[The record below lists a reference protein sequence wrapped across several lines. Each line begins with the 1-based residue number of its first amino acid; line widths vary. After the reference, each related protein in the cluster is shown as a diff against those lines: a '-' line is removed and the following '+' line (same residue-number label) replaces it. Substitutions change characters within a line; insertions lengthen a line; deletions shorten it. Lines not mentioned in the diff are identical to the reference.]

1 MSRALGLATVA
12 VAALVGG
19 SLLVRLANPFGG
31 PSPSPSDL
39 VPHLWGIGAL
49 LVLVLTRS
57 WAPTLAWSASLVGA
71 TAAALGAVGLVREVR
86 AAIGDGSVPAL
97 DALVVLALV
106 VPVMIAA
113 AYATVDGRRPVAVRT
128 AAWAT
133 VLAVAAVLGANFVR
147 RTLGIDN
154 GGMPEWL
161 WLLTVAV
168 LATIGLARDLG
179 PALSRSRARLV
190 AGEARGDRTGGA
202 LTAMRVLVDEL
213 VPGREAGR
221 AEAVETERGRLAAD
235 LHAEVLPSLR
245 RALAEAEAGGTV
257 ERLAADLRTAVDEV
271 ESLLLSRRSIVL
283 EEIGLL
289 AGVEW
294 LAERVEERSEVR
306 IEIEVGGEEAGA
318 GDADAAGWRGLDAP
332 APGGRAGRVSRRAAR
347 PRQRHPAR
355 PRRHGDGRRR
365 GPPGVGPPLGRGRRR
380 RGAGRRGCRGARRP
394 PGHRRH
400 AGRGTGVRGGARGR
414 ARARRPGNVNPVHL
428 ARLRDSPGRAP
439 GMTPDRLGPTRRR
452 RCGGSPVSAGRCGAD
467 RGVCPG

>member
-1 MSRALGLATVA
+1 MSRALGLASVA
-12 VAALVGG
+12 AAALVGG

-31 PSPSPSDL
+31 PSPTLSDL
-39 VPHLWGIGAL
+39 VPHLWGVGAI

-86 AAIGDGSVPAL
+86 GVIGDGSVPAL
-97 DALVVLALV
+97 DAWVGLALL

-113 AYATVDGRRPVAVRT
+113 AYATADGRRPVAVRA

-133 VLAVAAVLGANFVR
+133 VIAVAAVLGANFVR
-147 RTLGIDN
+147 RTLGLDN

-179 PALSRSRARLV
+179 PALSRSRARLA
-190 AGEARGDRTGGA
+190 AGEARGDRTRGA

-235 LHAEVLPSLR
+235 LHADVLPSLR

-306 IEIEVGGEEAGA
+306 IEIEVGGDGPGSGQDGPGS
-318 GDADAAGWRGLDAP
+318 GDADRRPAWRRL
-332 APGGRAGRVSRRAAR
+332 GRRGRSSGPRFASRSWPSTTSSGTRRAPRSSFPSPSQPDAVRLSIEDDGDRPPVNEAAAAR
-347 PRQRHPAR
+347 S
-355 PRRHGDGRRR
+355 GRRGIADMR
-365 GPPGVGPPLGRGRRR
+365 AEAQACGAALEVGRGRD
-380 RGAGRRGCRGARRP
+380 
-394 PGHRRH
+394 
-400 AGRGTGVRGGARGR
+400 GRGTSVRFAW
-414 ARARRPGNVNPVHL
+414 PG
-428 ARLRDSPGRAP
+428 
-439 GMTPDRLGPTRRR
+439 
-452 RCGGSPVSAGRCGAD
+452 
-467 RGVCPG
+467 

>member
-31 PSPSPSDL
+31 PSPTPSDL

-57 WAPTLAWSASLVGA
+57 WAPTLAWSASLVAA
-71 TAAALGAVGLVREVR
+71 TASALGAVGLVREVR
-86 AAIGDGSVPAL
+86 AAVGDGSLPAL

-133 VLAVAAVLGANFVR
+133 VLAVAAVLAANFVR

-161 WLLTVAV
+161 WLLIVAV

-190 AGEARGDRTGGA
+190 AGAARGDRTGGA

-235 LHAEVLPSLR
+235 LHADVLPSLR

-306 IEIEVGGEEAGA
+306 IEIEVGGEEAGS
-318 GDADAAGWRGLDAP
+318 GDAEPRAGVVSTRPPREVERAAFRVAQLALDNVIRHAPGASATVAVEVHPGSVRLSVEDDGDAAPVDEAAAAR
-332 APGGRAGRVSRRAAR
+332 GGRRGVADMRAEA
-347 PRQRHPAR
+347 QAC
-355 PRRHGDGRRR
+355 GAALD
-365 GPPGVGPPLGRGRRR
+365 VGRGRD
-380 RGAGRRGCRGARRP
+380 
-394 PGHRRH
+394 
-400 AGRGTGVRGGARGR
+400 GRGTSIRFTW
-414 ARARRPGNVNPVHL
+414 PG
-428 ARLRDSPGRAP
+428 
-439 GMTPDRLGPTRRR
+439 
-452 RCGGSPVSAGRCGAD
+452 
-467 RGVCPG
+467 